1 MEKIQFKR
9 ADSAAGLGTLDAGEI
24 GVIIG
29 RNGRERGIV
38 IGTEYGNQLIRQN
51 PFYSNRVVT
60 GITLDNAGTTPKLT
74 ITQHTFDGVESTY
87 DLDFV
92 ISGTIDTAKKL
103 SSNAGSDTASKC
115 QPIYFSGGK
124 PTSITQTRGSATTP
138 VWLNGGKI
146 EPIKSYSGECT
157 GRITGTVDTQSIK
170 SKNATLD
177 KINSKPLIS
186 TGKTIGVNGTNA
198 SEIGIVT
205 GELQYGIYLLTNL
218 YRSWLIYYD
227 GRVGTKYSTL
237 FGRYSTGV
245 VCSYFAIFGDNK
257 IYYYEGSSVDSVRQT
272 QIENIYAFKIG

>member
-9 ADSAAGLGTLDAGEI
+9 ANSADAFGTLSTGEI
-24 GVIIG
+24 GVVVG

-51 PFYSNRVVT
+51 PFYSNNVVT

-124 PTSITQTRGSATTP
+124 PTNIIQTRGSATTP

-146 EPIKSYSGECT
+146 EPITSYSGEINTNDVATFNNYVNVASNGISVGNPWTSSRTVDISGYNWGDPNTGIYALQLKYSNNNWYRTVILAYDASKRSDIQVSSCVDPLT
-157 GRITGTVDTQSIK
+157 DAYIRVLNGRIYITQGPNNTTGTLYSI
-170 SKNATLD
+170 
-177 KINSKPLIS
+177 
-186 TGKTIGVNGTNA
+186 
-198 SEIGIVT
+198 
-205 GELQYGIYLLTNL
+205 
-218 YRSWLIYYD
+218 R
-227 GRVGTKYSTL
+227 
-237 FGRYSTGV
+237 
-245 VCSYFAIFGDNK
+245 
-257 IYYYEGSSVDSVRQT
+257 
-272 QIENIYAFKIG
+272 KIG